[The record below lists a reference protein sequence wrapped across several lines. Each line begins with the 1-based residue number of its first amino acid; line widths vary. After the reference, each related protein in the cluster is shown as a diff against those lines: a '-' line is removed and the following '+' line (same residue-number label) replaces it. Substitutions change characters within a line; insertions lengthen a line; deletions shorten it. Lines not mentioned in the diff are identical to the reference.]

1 MDDKSKKSLVNFH
14 LEIME
19 KFEMNSD
26 EALEFMCKHINKG
39 VDEKVKIKSGDEFEI
54 KGMRFVIIGTKE
66 STYAP
71 MQIEATKI
79 REVKCVGDGSG
90 FDCPDPDCC

>member
-1 MDDKSKKSLVNFH
+1 MNNELETSLYELHQN
-14 LEIME
+14 IME
-19 KFEMNSD
+19 KFKMNSD

-54 KGMRFVIIGTKE
+54 KGIRFVITTTEE

-71 MQIEATKI
+71 MKIEARRI
-79 REVKCVGDGSG
+79 VEVKPVNG
-90 FDCPDPDCC
+90 